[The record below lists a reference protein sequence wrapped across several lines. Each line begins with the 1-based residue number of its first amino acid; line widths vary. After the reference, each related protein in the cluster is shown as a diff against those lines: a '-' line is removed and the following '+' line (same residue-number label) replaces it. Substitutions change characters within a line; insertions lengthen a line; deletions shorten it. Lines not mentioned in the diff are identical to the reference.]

1 MVLDG
6 LDSLLGKTQQRDIGR
21 HGDALPLTNSH
32 PQRDAIAT
40 RRSGEDAG
48 LVVAKD
54 LVGGPRAFLRTTF
67 HEALKVNRAG
77 ACCSTSPCPGAEQ
90 LQRGWFR
97 LDHMSLFDWIESRF
111 SKRHPFPMW
120 IPRRGSEF
128 VVDDHTYAPV

>member
-21 HGDALPLTNSH
+21 LGDALPLTNSH

-77 ACCSTSPCPGAEQ
+77 ACCSASPCPGAEQ

-97 LDHMSLFDWIESRF
+97 PRPHEPFRLDREPFLKTASLPNVDPKKGLRIC
-111 SKRHPFPMW
+111 
-120 IPRRGSEF
+120 RR
-128 VVDDHTYAPV
+128 